1 MQACQAREHVSMPN
15 TEAHKHASTQSIQ
28 VRQAHEH
35 ASMQTRKVFIYFLF
49 VIKIYFLLTF
59 LLLYSIK

>member
-15 TEAHKHASTQSIQ
+15 TEARKHASTQSIQ
-28 VRQAHEH
+28 VSQAHEH
-35 ASMQTRKVFIYFLF
+35 ASMQTRKVFIYFLL